1 MFEDLLSVKK
11 PKISI
16 LTPSLN
22 HGRFLVE
29 TIESILSQSYRNFE
43 HIVIDGGSTDNTI
56 EILNKYPH
64 IKWISEKDDN
74 IVQAYRKGFDM
85 AKGEYIMQCCVSDG
99 YLNKDWFRHCV
110 EILDSD
116 EEVSLV
122 WGLPQYMTE
131 DGHLRN
137 ISYVEFFNDPPPQ
150 KMDFFPFWL
159 ATGFWYPEG
168 NYCVPREIFDLCFP
182 KDDTNDPFINLAHMG
197 FIYNFNTLGYL
208 PYFLPVIANCGRT
221 HEDSRGNRLSNT
233 EMPIMDRYY
242 RYVKDYKNKFLKGSS
257 IHVFKNRVSTILKEV
272 THAEIRE
279 CRWKILR
286 YRIINSRCV
295 RTNIYTMQKKLR
307 KKIKEGQLLSYIKKF
322 YSTFS

>member
-43 HIVIDGGSTDNTI
+43 HIVFDGGSTDNTI
-56 EILNKYPH
+56 EILKKYPH
-64 IKWISEKDDN
+64 IRLISEKEDN
-74 IVQAYRKGFDM
+74 IVQAFRRGLDM

-99 YLNKDWFRHCV
+99 YLDKDWFRYCV
-110 EILDSD
+110 DILDTD

-159 ATGFWYPEG
+159 ATGFYYPEG
-168 NYCVPREIFDLCFP
+168 NYCVSRKVLDICFP
-182 KDDTNDPFINLAHMG
+182 NDDPKDPFIDHAQLG
-197 FIYNFNTLGYL
+197 FIYNFNALGYL
-208 PYFLPVIANCGRT
+208 PHFLPVIANYGKM
-221 HEDSRGNRLSNT
+221 HEDSRGKRLRSK
-233 EMPIMDRYY
+233 ELPVAERYY
-242 RYVKDYKNKFLKGSS
+242 KYIERYRKKILKGE
-257 IHVFKNRVSTILKEV
+257 IGHIFKNRESVVLKKVSTIELRRYKW
-272 THAEIRE
+272 EIT
-279 CRWKILR
+279 K
-286 YRIINSRCV
+286 YRFTNMKLV
-295 RTNIYTMQKKLR
+295 RTDINTIQKKLL
-307 KKIKEGQLLSYIKKF
+307 KKIKEGQLLSSIKKI
-322 YSTFS
+322 FSSFF